1 MFLEFMFYVSWIEK
15 IEVAKK
21 KLLNIMNFIC
31 YLLLVFFVL
40 TSYQF
45 LFSLGPKNV
54 KKNYYLMYSER
65 LLIYYSGINRDP
77 KSLLF
82 N

>member
-54 KKNYYLMYSER
+54 KKK
-65 LLIYYSGINRDP
+65 LLSYVFRKIINLLQWYKSGSKKFII
-77 KSLLF
+77 
-82 N
+82 